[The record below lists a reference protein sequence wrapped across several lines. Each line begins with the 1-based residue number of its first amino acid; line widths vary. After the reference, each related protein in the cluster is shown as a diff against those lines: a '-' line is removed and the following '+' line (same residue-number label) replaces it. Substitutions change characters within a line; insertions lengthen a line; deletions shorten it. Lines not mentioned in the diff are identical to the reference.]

1 MSSNDGTHASPTS
14 TSLQQ
19 PSLAKDQVTSLKRKR
34 FRRIKSA
41 PASDSFP
48 SQSKSTTSLPRPKS
62 VFNYLHRSYRKVA
75 ILLCIYL
82 GTGTLCFYL
91 LRHQINGKKTNS
103 ILDAVYFTVVTMTS
117 VGYGD
122 LFPGSNLTILLACL
136 FVFFGML
143 LIGLVLS
150 KAADLLVEKQ
160 EVLLAKAFHMH
171 QTVGAAE
178 TLKRMESNRV
188 RNKCILLVVLLV
200 VLMGAGTAVLVAV
213 EDLDFVHAFYCVVGT
228 ITSLGYIDKC
238 FSTEGGRVFALFWIL
253 SGTIYLGQLL
263 FAFAVLHTQRRQKFL
278 VKWALK
284 RKTTPADLEAA
295 DLDDDGVVVAAEFIL
310 YKLKEMGK
318 ISQEDMTPIMEE
330 FERLDFDKTGTLT
343 ASDVLLSQSSWYD
356 PKTLLT
362 QTSV

>member
-1 MSSNDGTHASPTS
+1 MASNGGHQPSPT
-14 TSLQQ
+14 TPPN
-19 PSLAKDQVTSLKRKR
+19 PSLPKDQIASIKRKR

-41 PASDSFP
+41 PIADSFP
-48 SQSKSTTSLPRPKS
+48 SESKTAASLPRPKS
-62 VFNYLHRSYRKVA
+62 VFSYLHPSYRKVA
-75 ILLCIYL
+75 IILSIYL
-82 GTGTLCFYL
+82 GAGTLCFYL
-91 LRHQINGKKTNS
+91 VRHQINGKKTNS
-103 ILDAVYFTVVTMTS
+103 VLDALYFTVVTMTS

-122 LFPGSNLTILLACL
+122 IFPGSTLTILLACL
-136 FVFFGML
+136 FVFLGML

-150 KAADLLVEKQ
+150 KAADFLVEKQ
-160 EVLLAKAFHMH
+160 ELLLAKALHLN
-171 QTVGAAE
+171 QTLGTAE
-178 TLKRMESNRV
+178 TLKRMETNKV
-188 RNKCILLVVLLV
+188 RNKCIILVALLV
-200 VLMGAGTAVLVAV
+200 VLMAAGTTVLVSV
-213 EDLDFVHAFYCVVGT
+213 EDLDFVHAFYCVVAT

-238 FSTEGGRVFALFWIL
+238 FSTKGGRVFALFWIL

-263 FAFAVLHTQRRQKFL
+263 FTFAMLHTQRRQRSL

-318 ISQEDMTPIMEE
+318 ISQEDMAPIMEE

-343 ASDVLLSQSSWYD
+343 ASDVLLSQSSWYASEI
-356 PKTLLT
+356 LLT